1 MGKVLGGKM
10 KSICLAVSVLLLAI
24 NSLKHIKRIE
34 KIEFALN
41 EVIDRYNQ
49 IIEKHNQLVDNH
61 NRIARIIE
69 ESVNKGE

>member
-1 MGKVLGGKM
+1 MGVVL
-10 KSICLAVSVLLLAI
+10 LAVSVILLTIDNYRL
-24 NSLKHIKRIE
+24 SDRIE
-34 KIEFALN
+34 KVEFALN
-41 EVIDRYNQ
+41 EVINRYNQ